1 MLVLRAQR
9 GWRVAV
15 LCLGSTSAKGLEIKI
30 RSPGG
35 HPQA

>member
-1 MLVLRAQR
+1 MLVFRAQR
-9 GWRVAV
+9 GWRVV
-15 LCLGSTSAKGLEIKI
+15 VICLVSTFVKGLEIKV